1 MIKTFFAAALL
12 STALFAPAQ
21 AATVFFDD
29 FESNTLGTP
38 NVNGTQNVAGWS
50 VASGTVD
57 VIGTGFYQW
66 YGTGRYLDMNGSSG
80 TPGRIERTIGGLV
93 AGRSYTLSFN
103 YGYNQNSG
111 SNEQLSFGIA
121 NLAGALNPAD
131 FALVVGST
139 PGLASYSFKASAA
152 SHDLF
157 FADTGATWWDNGGP
171 ILDNVQVDLAPI
183 PLPAAAPLL
192 VAALGGLALF
202 RRRRRS

>member
-12 STALFAPAQ
+12 STALFGPAQ

-38 NVNGTQNVAGWS
+38 IVNGTQNISGWT
-50 VASGTVD
+50 VTDGTVD

-80 TPGRIERTIGGLV
+80 TPGRIERAIGGLT

-103 YGYNQNSG
+103 YGYNQYSG
-111 SNEQLSFGIA
+111 TNERLSFGIA
-121 NLAGALNPAD
+121 NLMGALNPDD
-131 FALVVGST
+131 FEAVVWSA
-139 PGLASYSFKASAA
+139 PGLASYSFKASAT
-152 SHDLF
+152 SHSLF
-157 FADTGATWWDNGGP
+157 FADSGETPWDNGGP
-171 ILDNVQVDLAPI
+171 ILDNVRIELSPV